1 MSDVSP
7 FLDEQRTTF
16 ARVPVLTQLG
26 LHGPT
31 AAIQNWSRRTMKADR
46 TILFPDA
53 VGCSSQ
59 RGTPFGIVPQGSNE
73 ELSKGIV
80 PWNFISCLAL
90 ASMKKSETLD
100 LMLGSIVLGALL
112 AVIVVSGIVWNIV

>member
-1 MSDVSP
+1 
-7 FLDEQRTTF
+7 
-16 ARVPVLTQLG
+16 
-26 LHGPT
+26 
-31 AAIQNWSRRTMKADR
+31 MKADR

-112 AVIVVSGIVWNIV
+112 AVIVVSGIVWWNIV